1 MKNIEK
7 ELTDLSATILET
19 LNKIKPDIVNYLKDS
34 VQRPAI
40 DFQLLKIISCS
51 LKANQIISPRET
63 TGEIHGI
70 PREFNDSNTRPDLTI
85 KNVNQSSEWDFTPWL
100 KEKLNRLE
108 TAAQLLVEEWLKELD
123 DIKLHPK
130 APMTPAEF
138 IRSGISMHFNE
149 VQRLATTIFEELCN
163 NNIQI
168 IQHD

>member
-19 LNKIKPDIVNYLKDS
+19 LNKIEPDIINYLKDS

-40 DFQLLKIISCS
+40 DFYLLKIISYS
-51 LKANQIISPRET
+51 IKANQMISPRET
-63 TGEIHGI
+63 IGEIHGI
-70 PREFNDSNTRPDLTI
+70 PREFTDLNTKPGFTI
-85 KNVNQSSEWDFTPWL
+85 KNVDQSSEWDFTPWL

-108 TAAQLLVEEWLKELD
+108 TAAQLLIEEWLKELN
-123 DIKLHPK
+123 DIKLRPD

-138 IRSGISMHFNE
+138 IRSGISMNFNE
-149 VQRLATTIFEELCN
+149 VHRMATTIFEELCN
-163 NNIQI
+163 NKLQI